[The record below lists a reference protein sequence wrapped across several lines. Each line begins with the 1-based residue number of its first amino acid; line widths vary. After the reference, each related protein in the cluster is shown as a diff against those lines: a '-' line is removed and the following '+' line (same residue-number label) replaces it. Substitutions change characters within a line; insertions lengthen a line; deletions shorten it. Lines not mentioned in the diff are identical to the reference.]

1 MLDEKVATEY
11 NKKEM
16 VDYDENQF
24 SNFTITG
31 ASNLPSAFDPID
43 WQDAMK
49 ATKECLNHL
58 EKARN
63 NMEKSGTHD
72 DDIEDANEHNG
83 TRIGRFTG
91 MHYVVYW
98 NHFVEENQDLL
109 NVLTARLDDHLNKD
123 CTVPVN
129 ISARKKKRKQNDAMV
144 ESLDKSNT
152 IQEKRL
158 TIADERT
165 LLLKKQVAVLEH
177 SARVESFCR
186 LSSTQEAYKKELI
199 MACGSKKDAKQRTKA
214 HMLRLAARSQQEG
227 ENDNGNSSSDESNA
241 SLMDKIKFLD
251 GRLSQLASEQMQDDP
266 HGE

>member
-1 MLDEKVATEY
+1 
-11 NKKEM
+11 
-16 VDYDENQF
+16 
-24 SNFTITG
+24 
-31 ASNLPSAFDPID
+31 
-43 WQDAMK
+43 MK
-49 ATKECLNHL
+49 ATKECLHHL
-58 EKARN
+58 DKARN

-83 TRIGRFTG
+83 MRIGRFTG

-129 ISARKKKRKQNDAMV
+129 ISARKKKRKQNEAMV
-144 ESLDKSNT
+144 ESLNTSNTIQEKTLT

-186 LSSTQEAYKKELI
+186 LSTTQEAYKKELI
-199 MACGSKKDAKQRTKA
+199 MACGSKRDAKRRTKA
-214 HMLRLAARSQQEG
+214 HMSRSAYRQRNRG
-227 ENDNGNSSSDESNA
+227 MDDGNSSSDESNA
-241 SLMDKIKFLD
+241 SLMDKIYFLG
-251 GRLSQLASEQMQDDP
+251 GRLQKLAEEQLQDN
-266 HGE
+266 HGDHAGENNDE